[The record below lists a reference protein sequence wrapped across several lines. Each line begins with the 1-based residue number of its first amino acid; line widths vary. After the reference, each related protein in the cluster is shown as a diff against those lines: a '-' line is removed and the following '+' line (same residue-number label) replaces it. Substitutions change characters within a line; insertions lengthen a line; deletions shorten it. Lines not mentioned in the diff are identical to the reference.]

1 MTTVRF
7 ITLHDHFQPLSHQT
21 QSVYPETMPYSTISE
36 AVQKAIWEACLA
48 LEALAL
54 GDPAQA
60 EIDKIKE
67 ACKEPVDKTYV
78 TGWHG

>member
-1 MTTVRF
+1 
-7 ITLHDHFQPLSHQT
+7 
-21 QSVYPETMPYSTISE
+21 MPYSTISE
-36 AVQKAIWEACLA
+36 SLQKTIWAACLA
-48 LEALAL
+48 LESLNL
-54 GDPAQA
+54 GGPAQA

>member
-1 MTTVRF
+1 
-7 ITLHDHFQPLSHQT
+7 
-21 QSVYPETMPYSTISE
+21 MPYSTITE
-36 AVQKAIWEACLA
+36 AIQKTIWEACLA
-48 LEALAL
+48 LEALEL